1 MKKTAIRSRATLQ
14 KINQFGTAHAADFL
28 PASQGAIN
36 FALVAAAV
44 PKVNTVA
51 AQQVSSAET
60 SVSGTDLKAIFFGH
74 LHDDLIAISR
84 TARTIAMTTPGFA
97 AQFHLPHNLTYG
109 NVPNIARAFA
119 TDAAPLSAQFVALE
133 LPADFIQHLNDDL
146 AAFEGAGGTQQS
158 GDQTRSGATAG
169 IGQNLKPAL
178 DAARALDTIVRN
190 KYASNPALLAEWT
203 IASHTERAPRP
214 AKAAPAST
222 TPAKP

>member
-1 MKKTAIRSRATLQ
+1 MKQTEIHSRTTLKQ
-14 KINQFGTAHAADFL
+14 INQFGIAHGADFL
-28 PASQGAIN
+28 PGSEGTLKLAI
-36 FALVAAAV
+36 VAGAV

-51 AQQVSSAET
+51 AQQVSSEEAST
-60 SVSGTDLKAIFFGH
+60 SGTDLKAIFFGH

-84 TARTIAMTTPGFA
+84 TARTIAQTVPGVA

-119 TDAAPLSAQFVALE
+119 TDAAPLQAQFVALE

-146 AAFEGAGGTQQS
+146 DAFEGADDTQQS
-158 GDQTRSGATAG
+158 GDQIRGKSTAG

-190 KYASNPALLAEWT
+190 KYANNPAVLAEWT

-214 AKAAPAST
+214 AKKAPATTT
-222 TPAKP
+222 TPKP